1 MIGKYCGGDVFDGIA
16 NGATV
21 GFSDVGTEVLGSEA
35 EGIVVGTL
43 DVNECVGISVGV
55 EVIITV
61 VSNVGLVVTKIGFI
75 LGTLDGS
82 WVVGKIGAHVIKI
95 DEGRFVVGKEEG
107 RFVVGKEEGRFVIG
121 IEEGRFVV
129 GKEDGRFVVGMEEG
143 RFVVGKDEGRLVVGN
158 EEGRFVIGKKEG
170 TLVVGTKE
178 GSSVVGA
185 IVGLSDG
192 GGDTGF

>member
-107 RFVVGKEEGRFVIG
+107 RFVIG
-121 IEEGRFVV
+121 I
-129 GKEDGRFVVGMEEG
+129 EEG